1 MQNERSE
8 RHASRFGRYLL
19 PAGFAA
25 VILLMVLVAAV
36 GAERMAENNRRM
48 EEIVTQYNVKT
59 NLLMTMYTA
68 ARERSIALL
77 SMVTMEDPFER
88 EEEYEH
94 FNELA
99 TQFAVAR
106 IELGGKN
113 LDQREKAL
121 YDEQMSLV
129 RLAVP
134 LQTKVVELL
143 IQDDVDT
150 AVEILVNQAI
160 PAQDK
165 VLAQLQVMLDY
176 QQQSA
181 RRAFDEASRVVRNTT
196 VFMTLLALAAIML
209 SAGIAYFVIRKT
221 RRDEKAL
228 REARDNLEERV
239 KARTH
244 ELSEAYED
252 LKIHE
257 REIEIKNQTLESL
270 STKLSKYLSPQ
281 VYASIFSGKQEVQL
295 TSRRKK
301 LTIFFSDI
309 AGFTEA
315 TDRMESEDL
324 TQLINQYLTEMSK
337 VALEHGATID
347 KYVGD
352 AIMIFFGDPET
363 RGVKEDAL
371 ACVKMAID
379 MQQRMAELG
388 RKWREA
394 GIETPLTCRIGIHTG
409 YCTVGN
415 FGSEDRMDYTI
426 IGGAVNL
433 ASRLEHE
440 ALSGGILISYD
451 THAHVKGEVYCEEM
465 GQLQVRGI
473 AYPIATYRV
482 IDLYQN
488 LSDGDRAIYT
498 ELPHLKLDVDPS
510 LMSEQ
515 ERQEAAAVLRKA
527 ADHLGNNN
535 VATLPGAKAQK
546 LRRS

>member
-8 RHASRFGRYLL
+8 EFASRSGRYML

-48 EEIVTQYNVKT
+48 EEIVTQHNVKT

-68 ARERSIALL
+68 ARERSVVLL

-88 EEEYEH
+88 EEKYEH

-113 LDQREKAL
+113 LDQREQAL
-121 YDEQMSLV
+121 YDEQASLV

-143 IQDDVDT
+143 GQDDVDP
-150 AVEILVNQAI
+150 AVEILLDQAI

-165 VLAQLQVMLDY
+165 VLAQLQAMLDY

-181 RRAFDEASRVVRNTT
+181 RRAFDEASLVVRNTT

-221 RRDEKAL
+221 RRDEQAL
-228 REARDNLEERV
+228 REARDYLEERV

-244 ELSEAYED
+244 ELSEAYEE
-252 LKIHE
+252 LKNHE
-257 REIEIKNQTLESL
+257 REIGIKNQTLESL
-270 STKLSKYLSPQ
+270 SNKLSKYLSPQ
-281 VYASIFSGKQEVQL
+281 VYASIFSGKQEAQL
-295 TSRRKK
+295 SSHRKK

-309 AGFTEA
+309 AGFTAA

-324 TQLINQYLTEMSK
+324 TQLINRYLTEMSK

-347 KYVGD
+347 KYIGD

-371 ACVKMAID
+371 ACVKMAIA
-379 MQQRMAELG
+379 MQQRMTELG
-388 RKWREA
+388 AEWRQA

-451 THAHVKGEVYCEEM
+451 TYAHVKDEVYCEEM
-465 GQLQVRGI
+465 GELQVRGI
-473 AYPIATYRV
+473 ARTIATYRV
-482 IDLYQN
+482 VDLRANLDAGYQ
-488 LSDGDRAIYT
+488 AIHT

-515 ERQEAAAVLRKA
+515 GRQQAAATLRDA
-527 ADHLGNNN
+527 ADHLVNSDT
-535 VATLPGAKAQK
+535 ATLPGAKVQK

>member
-1 MQNERSE
+1 
-8 RHASRFGRYLL
+8 
-19 PAGFAA
+19 
-25 VILLMVLVAAV
+25 
-36 GAERMAENNRRM
+36 
-48 EEIVTQYNVKT
+48 
-59 NLLMTMYTA
+59 
-68 ARERSIALL
+68 
-77 SMVTMEDPFER
+77 
-88 EEEYEH
+88 
-94 FNELA
+94 
-99 TQFAVAR
+99 
-106 IELGGKN
+106 
-113 LDQREKAL
+113 
-121 YDEQMSLV
+121 
-129 RLAVP
+129 
-134 LQTKVVELL
+134 
-143 IQDDVDT
+143 
-150 AVEILVNQAI
+150 
-160 PAQDK
+160 
-165 VLAQLQVMLDY
+165 
-176 QQQSA
+176 
-181 RRAFDEASRVVRNTT
+181 
-196 VFMTLLALAAIML
+196 
-209 SAGIAYFVIRKT
+209 
-221 RRDEKAL
+221 
-228 REARDNLEERV
+228 LEERV
-239 KARTH
+239 TARTH

-252 LKIHE
+252 LKNHE

-270 STKLSKYLSPQ
+270 SNKLSKYLSPQ

-295 TSRRKK
+295 TSHRRK

-324 TQLINQYLTEMSK
+324 TQLINRYLTEMSK

-371 ACVKMAID
+371 ACVKMAIA

-388 RKWREA
+388 AEWREA

-409 YCTVGN
+409 FCTVGN

-451 THAHVKGEVYCEEM
+451 TYAHVKDEVYCEEI

-482 IDLYQN
+482 VDLHANLEAGYQ
-488 LSDGDRAIYT
+488 SIRT
-498 ELPHLKLDVDPS
+498 ELPHLTLDSDPG

-515 ERQEAAAVLRKA
+515 ERQEAAAALREV
-527 ADHLGNNN
+527 ADRLLSNDT
-535 VATLPGAKAQK
+535 ATLPRAKVQK

>member
-1 MQNERSE
+1 MQNEKAE
-8 RHASRFGRYLL
+8 RFTSNAGRFLL

-25 VILLMVLVAAV
+25 VILLMILVAAI

-48 EEIVTQYNVKT
+48 EEIVTQHNVKT
-59 NLLMTMYTA
+59 NLVMTMYTA

-77 SMVTMEDPFER
+77 SMVTMRDPFER
-88 EEEYEH
+88 EEKYEY

-106 IELGGKN
+106 IELGGKK
-113 LDQREKAL
+113 LDQREQAL
-121 YDEQMSLV
+121 YEQQAALV

-143 IQDDVDT
+143 VEDDVDA
-150 AVEILVNQAI
+150 AVDILVNQAI
-160 PAQDK
+160 PAQDN
-165 VLAQLQVMLDY
+165 VLAQLQAMLDY
-176 QQQSA
+176 EQQSA
-181 RRAFDEASRVVRNTT
+181 RRAFDEASQVVHNTT
-196 VFMTLLALAAIML
+196 VFMMLLALTAILL
-209 SAGIAYFVIRKT
+209 SAIIANFVIRKT

-228 REARDNLEERV
+228 REARDYLEERV

-244 ELSEAYED
+244 ELSAAYED
-252 LKIHE
+252 LKNHE

-270 STKLSKYLSPQ
+270 SNKLSKYLSPQ

-324 TQLINQYLTEMSK
+324 TQLINRYLTDMSK

-347 KYVGD
+347 KYIGD

-371 ACVKMAID
+371 ACVKMAIA

-388 RKWREA
+388 AEWREA

-415 FGSEDRMDYTI
+415 FGSEDRMDYTL

-451 THAHVKGEVYCEEM
+451 TYAHVKDEVYCEEM

-482 IDLYQN
+482 VDLHAN
-488 LSDGDRAIYT
+488 LDAGYRAIHT
-498 ELPHLKLDVDPS
+498 ELPHLKLDTDPR
-510 LMSEQ
+510 LMTEQ
-515 ERQEAAAVLRKA
+515 ERHEAAAALRKA
-527 ADHLGNNN
+527 ADHL
-535 VATLPGAKAQK
+535 VHKDAATLPRAKVQK
-546 LRRS
+546 LR

>member
-1 MQNERSE
+1 MQHARPERSE
-8 RHASRFGRYLL
+8 SRSGRSLL

-25 VILLMVLVAAV
+25 VILLMILVAAI

-48 EEIVTQYNVKT
+48 EEIVTQHNVKT
-59 NLLMTMYTA
+59 DLLMTMYTA
-68 ARERSIALL
+68 ARERSIVLL

-88 EEEYEH
+88 EEKYEH

-113 LDQREKAL
+113 LDQREQAL
-121 YDEQMSLV
+121 YDGQALLV

-134 LQTKVVELL
+134 LQTRVLELL
-143 IQDDVDT
+143 VQDDVEP
-150 AVEILVNQAI
+150 AVDVLVNQAI

-165 VLAQLQVMLDY
+165 VLAQLQAMLDY

-181 RRAFDEASRVVRNTT
+181 RRAFAESSQVVRNTT
-196 VFMTLLALAAIML
+196 LFMTLLALAAIML
-209 SAGIAYFVIRKT
+209 SAGIAYIVIRKT
-221 RRDEKAL
+221 RRDEQAL
-228 REARDNLEERV
+228 REARDHLEERV

-244 ELSEAYED
+244 ELSEAYDD
-252 LKIHE
+252 LKNHE

-295 TSRRKK
+295 TSRRRK
-301 LTIFFSDI
+301 LTIFFSDV

-324 TQLINQYLTEMSK
+324 TQLINRYLTEMSK

-347 KYVGD
+347 KYIGD

-371 ACVKMAID
+371 ACVKMAIA

-388 RKWREA
+388 AEWREA

-451 THAHVKGEVYCEEM
+451 THAHVKDEIYCEEM

-482 IDLYQN
+482 VDLQKN
-488 LSDGDRAIYT
+488 LDDGGRAIRT
-498 ELPHLKLDVDPS
+498 DLPHLKLDAAPS

-515 ERQEAAAVLRKA
+515 ERQQAAAALRKA
-527 ADHLGNNN
+527 ADHLVNDDT
-535 VATLPGAKAQK
+535 ATLPRAKIQK
-546 LRRS
+546 LRPN

>member
-1 MQNERSE
+1 MRHERSE
-8 RHASRFGRYLL
+8 KFASRSGRYLL
-19 PAGFAA
+19 PASFAA

-36 GAERMAENNRRM
+36 GTERMAENNRRM
-48 EEIVTQYNVKT
+48 EEIVTQHNVKT

-68 ARERSIALL
+68 ARERSITLL

-88 EEEYEH
+88 EEKFEH
-94 FNELA
+94 YNALA

-121 YDEQMSLV
+121 YDEQASLV
-129 RLAVP
+129 RLAIP

-143 IQDDVDT
+143 VQDDVDP

-160 PAQDK
+160 PAQDQ
-165 VLAQLQVMLDY
+165 VLVQLQAMLDY
-176 QQQSA
+176 EQQSA
-181 RRAFDEASRVVRNTT
+181 RRAFDEASQVVRNTT
-196 VFMTLLALAAIML
+196 VFMTILALAAILL

-228 REARDNLEERV
+228 REARDTLEERV

-244 ELSEAYED
+244 ELSEAYDD
-252 LKIHE
+252 LKNHE
-257 REIEIKNQTLESL
+257 REIESKNQTLESL

-324 TQLINQYLTEMSK
+324 TQLINRYLTEMSK
-337 VALEHGATID
+337 VALEYGATID
-347 KYVGD
+347 KYIGD

-371 ACVKMAID
+371 VCVKMAIA

-388 RKWREA
+388 QEWREA

-451 THAHVKGEVYCEEM
+451 TYAHVKDEVYCEEM

-473 AYPIATYRV
+473 ARRIATYRV
-482 IDLYQN
+482 VDLHANLDAGYQ
-488 LSDGDRAIYT
+488 AIRT
-498 ELPHLKLDVDPS
+498 ELPHLKLDADPR

-515 ERQEAAAVLRKA
+515 ERQQAAATLHKA
-527 ADHLGNNN
+527 ADHLVNNDT
-535 VATLPGAKAQK
+535 ATLPGAKVQK